1 MADCPTSHRERI
13 LTTIT
18 EGRLEGIERNNG
30 YRTDL
35 GLNVLVGE
43 LPRFG
48 PDDPKQVLAVLP
60 QEDRIEGE
68 WQEGKIP
75 ILWPIDIAVLVS
87 PELDKPWVIVEA
99 GLFDVKKA
107 METGDRT
114 LSGLLKG
121 GKNNPGGLL
130 RGSTETFKRMAGSEA
145 VGALI
150 TYAFPYWE
158 VFGDP
163 EA

>member
-1 MADCPTSHRERI
+1 MAETTSRRERI
-13 LTTIT
+13 LEAVRCRLRAIT
-18 EGRLEGIERNNG
+18 RNDG

-35 GLNVLVGE
+35 GLTELVGE

-48 PDDPKQVLAVLP
+48 PDDPKQVIAMMP

-68 WQEGKIP
+68 FQEGKIP

-87 PELDKPWVIVEA
+87 PEIDEPWAIVEA

-107 METGDRT
+107 IETDDRT
-114 LSGLLKG
+114 LGGLLKG

-130 RGSTETFKRMAGSEA
+130 RGSTETFKRTAGSEA

-150 TYAFPYWE
+150 TYACPYWE
-158 VFGDP
+158 SWGLP